1 VNKVFVLVAF
11 VSFVAW
17 GQTFPVDR
25 LEIVGNENVSTAEIL
40 AKLPFKVGDT
50 VDREKVL
57 AGAKALE
64 DMGYFAQVTPEVT
77 VEEGKVVVR
86 YRVVE
91 YPKVKE
97 IVIEGVSPEPKGGRT
112 LWSWIQ
118 VWIGQILG
126 PSQMYENRVREIL
139 ADHGVKTGQILN
151 TKKLE
156 EGLKA
161 VLDEYQKK
169 DIATVQVSQVIP
181 GETLVIRFTELPVV
195 ANEVRGLVTVPVEE
209 ALKLIDVPVGEVG
222 RISRIQESLSKL
234 SRSVYFSQVKVSPEV
249 VPEGVKLVWDLVER
263 KLLQEPTPLQGIRVV
278 GVTILPPDR
287 VQALLGPLPQGNV
300 SNLDVLRALSGL
312 YNYYRREGYFLVDF
326 LGKTV
331 ENGVLVVEVREGKL
345 GRVEIKGATR
355 TADWVILR
363 VLGLRP
369 GQILTE
375 ARLTVARQNLMSLGY
390 FSDVTLNP
398 SWADDEVLLTVEVKE
413 LEKLGSI
420 QGSVSLSPETGG
432 IVGNLSY
439 SQKNLFGTAQDL
451 SLTYSRGLAGSTE
464 ATWNLN
470 YTGRSFPVFSTVSLG
485 FYRKEEESRR
495 TLGGNLQVAYPLAD
509 YLNLTLGFTSEA
521 SVKLPSEP
529 LPPRNALSLGLV
541 YDSRDNPFFPRNGQ
555 RTEATAEKAGT
566 FAPGV
571 EYLSLRLGTS
581 RFWPLDL
588 GDYRCALATRAMLQW
603 GYDLPQDY
611 WFTLGGVD
619 SVRGAKKLSTD
630 RLALINTEFRV
641 ELAQGAWFAP
651 FFDFGVDLRTGTVK
665 MAPGLEVAVN
675 LGGMFVRISAS
686 WPNDREP
693 TWVPAFEFG
702 MSPMF

>member
-1 VNKVFVLVAF
+1 MRKVLVFVAF
-11 VSFVAW
+11 LGFMVWA
-17 GQTFPVDR
+17 QTFPVDR
-25 LEIVGNENVSTAEIL
+25 LEIVGNQNVSTAEIL

-50 VDREKVL
+50 VDRDKVL

-64 DMGYFAQVTPEVT
+64 EMGYFSQVTPEVT
-77 VEEGKVVVR
+77 VEDSRVVVR

-97 IVIEGVSPEPKGGRT
+97 LVIEGVPPEPRGGRT
-112 LWSWIQ
+112 LWSWIE
-118 VWIGQILG
+118 VWVGQLLG
-126 PSQMYENRVREIL
+126 PSQVYQSRVREIL
-139 ADHGVKTGQILN
+139 ADHGIKPGQVLN
-151 TKKLE
+151 IKKLE
-156 EGLKA
+156 EGLRA

-181 GETLVIRFTELPVV
+181 GETLVIRFEELPVV
-195 ANEVRGLVTVPVEE
+195 AHEVRGLATVPAEE
-209 ALKLIDVPVGEVG
+209 ALKLIDVPVGGVG
-222 RISRIQESLSKL
+222 RISQIRAALQKL
-234 SRSVYFSQVKVSPEV
+234 SRSVYFSQARVSPEAV
-249 VPEGVKLVWDLVER
+249 QGGVKLVWDLVER
-263 KLLQEPTPLQGIRVV
+263 VV
-278 GVTILPPDR
+278 LPAPAALREIQVEGVTILPPER
-287 VQALLGPLPQGNV
+287 VQGLLGPLPQGTA

-312 YNYYRREGYFLVDF
+312 YDYYRREGYFLVDF
-326 LGKTV
+326 VGKGV
-331 ENGVLVVEVREGKL
+331 EGGVLHVEVREGKL
-345 GRVEIKGATR
+345 GRVEVKGATR
-355 TADWVILR
+355 TAAWVILR

-369 GQILTE
+369 GQLLTE
-375 ARLTVARQNLMSLGY
+375 ARLAVARQNLMSLGY
-390 FSDVTLNP
+390 FSDVTVSPN
-398 SWADDEVLLTVEVKE
+398 WADDEVLLTVEVKE

-470 YTGRSFPVFSTVSLG
+470 YTGRSFPVFSEVSLAL
-485 FYRKEEESRR
+485 YRREEGSRL
-495 TLGGNLQVAYPLAD
+495 TLGGNIRVAYPLAD

-521 SVKLPSEP
+521 PFMLPSDS

-541 YDSRDNPFFPRNGQ
+541 YDDRDNPFFPRHGQ
-555 RTEATAEKAGT
+555 RSEATLEKAGT

-588 GDYRCALATRAMLQW
+588 GDQRCALAVRALVQR
-603 GYDLPQDY
+603 GLDLPQDY
-611 WFTLGGVD
+611 WFALGGVD
-619 SVRGAKKLSTD
+619 SVRGAKKVTTD
-630 RLALINTEFRV
+630 RLALLNAEFRI

-651 FFDFGVDLRTGTVK
+651 FFDLGVDLRTGRIK
-665 MAPGLEVAVN
+665 AAPGLEVAVN
-675 LGGMFVRISAS
+675 LGGMFVRLSAS

>member
-1 VNKVFVLVAF
+1 MNKVLVFVAVL
-11 VSFVAW
+11 SFVAW
-17 GQTFPVDR
+17 AQTFPVDR
-25 LEIVGNENVSTAEIL
+25 LEIVGNVNVPTAEIL

-77 VEEGKVVVR
+77 VEESRVVVR

-97 IVIEGVSPEPKGGRT
+97 IVIEGVAPEPKGGRT

-118 VWIGQILG
+118 VWVGQILG

-139 ADHGVKTGQILN
+139 ADHGIKAGQILN
-151 TKKLE
+151 AKKLE
-156 EGLKA
+156 EGLRA

-181 GETLVIRFTELPVV
+181 GETLVIRFAELPVV
-195 ANEVRGLVTVPVEE
+195 ANEVRGLVTVPVDE

-222 RISRIQESLSKL
+222 RISRIQETLSKL
-234 SRSVYFSQVKVSPEV
+234 SRSVYFSQAKVSPEV
-249 VPEGVKLVWDLVER
+249 VAEGVKLVWDLVER
-263 KLLQEPTPLQGIRVV
+263 KVLPEPIPLQGIRVV

-287 VQALLGPLPQGNV
+287 VQALLGSFPQGNV

-312 YNYYRREGYFLVDF
+312 YNHYRREGYFLVDF

-390 FSDVTLNP
+390 FSDVTLTP
-398 SWADDEVLLTVEVKE
+398 TWADDEILLTVEVKE
-413 LEKLGSI
+413 LDKLGSI

-451 SLTYSRGLAGSTE
+451 SFTYSRGLMGSTE

-470 YTGRSFPVFSTVSLG
+470 YTGRSFPVFTTVSLRL
-485 FYRKEEESRR
+485 YRKEEESRR
-495 TLGGNLQVAYPLAD
+495 TLGGSLQVAYPLAD
-509 YLNLTLGFTSEA
+509 YLNLTLGFTSET

-541 YDSRDNPFFPRNGQ
+541 YDSRDSPFFPRNGQ
-555 RTEATAEKAGT
+555 RTEVTAEKAGT

-571 EYLSLRLGTS
+571 EYVSLRLGTS
-581 RFWPLDL
+581 RFRPLDL
-588 GDYRCALATRAMLQW
+588 GDYRCALAARAMLQL

-651 FFDFGVDLRTGTVK
+651 FFDFGADLRTSTVK
-665 MAPGLEVAVN
+665 MAPGLEVAVY
-675 LGGMFVRISAS
+675 LGGMFVRISVS